1 MSAVTF
7 ELPEDLERMFD
18 NRNQRVYMHNRN
30 INEEEIQILKDQDR
44 FTKCDYVRP
53 CEDPEVIGGSF

>member
-7 ELPEDLERMFD
+7 ERPEEV
-18 NRNQRVYMHNRN
+18 RVYMHNRN

-44 FTKCDYVRP
+44 FTKCEYVQP

>member
-7 ELPEDLERMFD
+7 ERPEEV
-18 NRNQRVYMHNRN
+18 RVYMHNRN